1 MQPAKEG
8 FQFITTIREECVVDC
23 VETWFHRSRDDVALM
38 RAVTT
43 LTLTHGNGCCLF
55 SDPNPLPTRDH
66 LHNWH
71 AFWNKSLGNRLRR
84 A

>member
-1 MQPAKEG
+1 
-8 FQFITTIREECVVDC
+8 
-23 VETWFHRSRDDVALM
+23 VALM